1 MTAHLDPL
9 ESKMTTATTAAAGRG
24 SAESAAGQH
33 TTNAHA
39 ARPGGQH
46 RQAAQHAVD
55 TNSSHLRFHLGDTAV
70 DVSLPPLDKLA
81 FYAGL
86 GGAVAF
92 GLIEWPI
99 AALTGL
105 GHLLS
110 DDRRN
115 RTLRALG
122 DALDAAA

>member
-1 MTAHLDPL
+1 
-9 ESKMTTATTAAAGRG
+9 MTTTTVSAAGG
-24 SAESAAGQH
+24 SAQPAAGQRTANGHAARAAGQH
-33 TTNAHA
+33 
-39 ARPGGQH
+39 Q
-46 RQAAQHAVD
+46 QAAQQAVD
-55 TNSSHLRFHLGDTAV
+55 TNSTHLRFHLGDTRV
-70 DVSLPPLDKLA
+70 DVTLPPLDKLG

-92 GLIEWPI
+92 GLIEWPV

-115 RTLRALG
+115 RTVRALG
-122 DALDAAA
+122 EALDGAG

>member
-1 MTAHLDPL
+1 
-9 ESKMTTATTAAAGRG
+9 MTTATAPAAGRTTP
-24 SAESAAGQH
+24 AASQH
-33 TTNAHA
+33 NPGAHHRTGDQHRHA
-39 ARPGGQH
+39 AQ
-46 RQAAQHAVD
+46 QALDA
-55 TNSSHLRFHLGDTAV
+55 NSSHLRFHLGDTDV
-70 DVSLPPLDKLA
+70 DVSFPPVDKLA

-110 DDRRN
+110 DDRHH
-115 RTLRALG
+115 RTVRALG
-122 DALDAAA
+122 EALDAAG

>member
-1 MTAHLDPL
+1 
-9 ESKMTTATTAAAGRG
+9 MTTATAPAAGPSMPATSQRNPG
-24 SAESAAGQH
+24 
-33 TTNAHA
+33 AHHRA
-39 ARPGGQH
+39 GGQH
-46 RQAAQHAVD
+46 RQAAQQAVD
-55 TNSSHLRFHLGDTAV
+55 SNSSHLRFHLADTAV
-70 DVSLPPLDKLA
+70 DVSFPPLDKLA

-115 RTLRALG
+115 RTVHALG
-122 DALDAAA
+122 EALDAAA

>member
-1 MTAHLDPL
+1 MA
-9 ESKMTTATTAAAGRG
+9 TATASAAGRA
-24 SAESAAGQH
+24 SADPETRQH
-33 TTNAHA
+33 TTKGH
-39 ARPGGQH
+39 PGRGSGQH
-46 RQAAQHAVD
+46 RHAAQQAVD
-55 TNSSHLRFHLGDTAV
+55 SNSSHLRFHLGDTAV
-70 DVSLPPLDKLA
+70 DVSFPPLDKLA

-110 DDRRN
+110 DDRRS

-122 DALDAAA
+122 EALDAAA

>member
-1 MTAHLDPL
+1 MTAHPDPFGA
-9 ESKMTTATTAAAGRG
+9 KMTTATTPAAGRG

-33 TTNAHA
+33 TTNGHP
-39 ARPGGQH
+39 ARPGAQH

-55 TNSSHLRFHLGDTAV
+55 ANSSHLRFHLGDTAV

-110 DDRRN
+110 DDRCN
-115 RTLRALG
+115 RTVRALG